1 MTKRYYQILCAAIL
15 LTATLSLA
23 AVTQAAP
30 VENATI
36 IAQINDAFVAAASKA
51 SPGVVTILSER
62 VVLSRFRH
70 PFSDYWGDDSA
81 PRRESRGTVLGSGII
96 FDSDKGYIVT
106 NYHVVEDA
114 ENIRVRL
121 YDNREVSAE
130 IVGTDPLSDLA
141 VIKVSADNLINVQL
155 GDSDK
160 LRVGEWVLAIGSPF
174 SQNLDHTITAGIVSA
189 IGRSTVMRR
198 RNYED
203 FIQTDAAINPGNSG
217 GALVTLD
224 GKLIGINT
232 AIATDGFSRS
242 NSGVGFAIPIN
253 LVKRIVNDLVEDGKV
268 TRALLGVLP
277 QDLDATM
284 ARALKTKNMDGAL
297 VITVMEGTAAEK
309 AGIKEQ
315 DLIVKVDD
323 ITLRDAAHLRN
334 VISSSRPGDR
344 RKITLIRKGKEKI
357 FTVKLGELEAEPIA
371 AREVAPDVDTDAL
384 DQTGFAVADLDGRA
398 AQRFDIQAE
407 SGVVVVRVERYS
419 QAARGGIEP
428 GDVVVQIG
436 DDPIKNMRDYR
447 KALRSFKKGDNVLLR
462 VAKNNGFRFVG
473 IELG

>member
-198 RNYED
+198 RN
-203 FIQTDAAINPGNSG
+203 
-217 GALVTLD
+217 
-224 GKLIGINT
+224 
-232 AIATDGFSRS
+232 
-242 NSGVGFAIPIN
+242 
-253 LVKRIVNDLVEDGKV
+253 
-268 TRALLGVLP
+268 
-277 QDLDATM
+277 
-284 ARALKTKNMDGAL
+284 
-297 VITVMEGTAAEK
+297 
-309 AGIKEQ
+309 
-315 DLIVKVDD
+315 
-323 ITLRDAAHLRN
+323 
-334 VISSSRPGDR
+334 
-344 RKITLIRKGKEKI
+344 
-357 FTVKLGELEAEPIA
+357 
-371 AREVAPDVDTDAL
+371 
-384 DQTGFAVADLDGRA
+384 
-398 AQRFDIQAE
+398 
-407 SGVVVVRVERYS
+407 
-419 QAARGGIEP
+419 
-428 GDVVVQIG
+428 
-436 DDPIKNMRDYR
+436 
-447 KALRSFKKGDNVLLR
+447 
-462 VAKNNGFRFVG
+462 
-473 IELG
+473 